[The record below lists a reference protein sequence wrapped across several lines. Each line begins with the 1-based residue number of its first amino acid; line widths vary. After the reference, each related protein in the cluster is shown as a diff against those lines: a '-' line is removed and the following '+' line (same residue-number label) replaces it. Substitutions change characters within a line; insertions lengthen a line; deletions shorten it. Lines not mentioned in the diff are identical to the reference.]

1 MITNKQN
8 LPQALINF
16 YNSKNKDRQYVQ
28 NRFSVTELLL
38 PTREIQLMRLHAD
51 CITEDA
57 SDVVMSLLG
66 TAVHKI
72 LEDNSDED
80 AEVKFE
86 VNIDDCV
93 IVGVSDLITEDA
105 IEDYKVSS
113 VSKVMRKD
121 FEEYRLQGLM
131 YAYLNYVK
139 TGEIKRKLKFHVLMR
154 DWSKLKA
161 NKVNDYPMS
170 AIYLYRCDIDESDY
184 DFIEKYIKDKIKD
197 IKENKNP
204 QCTDSEKW
212 YTGTKYAV
220 YKKAGDKKATVI
232 CDTEEEAHDVITNKC
247 DGASEIEVRK
257 GECLKCKY
265 YCKVSK
271 WCYGG
276 Q

>member
-16 YNSKNKDRQYVQ
+16 YNAKNKDREYVQ
-28 NRFSVTELLL
+28 NRFSVTELLM
-38 PTREIQLMRLHAD
+38 PTREIQLTRLHASE
-51 CITEDA
+51 ISEDS
-57 SDVVMSLLG
+57 SDIVMSLLG

-72 LEDNSDED
+72 LEENATDN

-86 VNIDDCV
+86 VNIGDDV
-93 IVGVSDLITEDA
+93 VVGISDLITEDA

-139 TGEIKRKLKFHVLMR
+139 TGEMKRKLKFHVLMR

-170 AIYLYRCDIDESDY
+170 ALYLYQYEIQESDY
-184 DFIEKYIKDKIKD
+184 IYAEKYIKEKIKD
-197 IKENKNP
+197 IKQNRNAV
-204 QCTDSEKW
+204 CTDKEKW
-212 YTGTKYAV
+212 YTGDKYAV
-220 YKKAGDKKATVI
+220 YKKIGSKKANAVL
-232 CDTEEEAHDVITNKC
+232 DTEQEAHDYITNQC
-247 DGASEIEVRK
+247 DGAGEIEVRK

-265 YCKVSK
+265 YCKVAK

-276 Q
+276 K